1 MSKTWWTFIA
11 VVALILLI
19 AGSFVILEWFG
30 PSPRVSLEINGEAGL
45 RVIGEAI
52 VDGRRQ
58 RLDATLPAKF
68 TLDGKRVLFRLV
80 SAEDRKDSPLQGR
93 VLCNGAEQM
102 SATAAPGISGEL
114 YRPLLLPA
122 KRTMI
127 SSFQAP
133 DEDAA
138 QFRARL
144 LAETKE

>member
-1 MSKTWWTFIA
+1 MSKTWWTFVA

-19 AGSFVILEWFG
+19 AGSIVILEWFG
-30 PSPRVSLEINGEAGL
+30 PSPRVSLEVNGEAGL
-45 RVIGEAI
+45 RVIGEAV

-68 TLDGKRVLFRLV
+68 TLDGKRVLFRLL

-93 VLCNGAEQM
+93 VLVNGVEQM
-102 SATAAPGISGEL
+102 SATATPGISGEL
-114 YRPLLLPA
+114 SRSLLLPVRGA
-122 KRTMI
+122 MI

-133 DEDAA
+133 GEDAA